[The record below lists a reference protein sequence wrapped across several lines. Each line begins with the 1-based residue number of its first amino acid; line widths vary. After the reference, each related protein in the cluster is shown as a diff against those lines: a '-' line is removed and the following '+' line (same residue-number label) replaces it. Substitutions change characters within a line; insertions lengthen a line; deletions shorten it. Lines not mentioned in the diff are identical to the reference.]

1 LVKQLI
7 DEIRH
12 RGGQLSGDWRT
23 TKPQRSP
30 MNNFRLQKQHVYL
43 VALFATLLLIGAT
56 ALDQYRRN
64 AKQAKISIGD
74 TFPTLT
80 FQLPAEASPMLEKQ
94 ILLFARNGCGHCKH
108 LESHFAAIFDSIG
121 KPRVWKQHIALIS
134 IDEPPETQSEWAT
147 TATYNSDANDLYF
160 NATPQLYFLDEKKQV
175 VRKFIGALPKEK
187 LEKELTA
194 FLK

>member
-1 LVKQLI
+1 
-7 DEIRH
+7 
-12 RGGQLSGDWRT
+12 
-23 TKPQRSP
+23 
-30 MNNFRLQKQHVYL
+30 MNQFRLQKKYFYF
-43 VALFATLLLIGAT
+43 VALFATLLLVGAT
-56 ALDQYRRN
+56 ALDQYRRLT
-64 AKQAKISIGD
+64 KQAKITIGD

-121 KPRVWKQHIALIS
+121 KPRAWKQHITLIS

-147 TATYNSDANDLYF
+147 AVSYNSDDNDLYF
-160 NATPQLYFLDEKKQV
+160 NATPQLYFLDEKRQV
-175 VRKFIGALPKEK
+175 VRKFVGALPKEK
-187 LEKELTA
+187 LEKELRA